1 MVWTDG
7 TAGIPFPSELQ
18 KELAIQ
24 IPGIEKLSLAEI
36 SQAIPGIE
44 RGAERDL
51 GLSLLHALQ
60 EKGLEP
66 SQQQQE
72 SLARGWAVLCALGNL
87 VLARTHR
94 LLRYADLA
102 AAMNLEAIRGE
113 LGAFDDR
120 LHRLARPYPGQID
133 CAENIRRLTEGSEM
147 TCDKGRFAFGYDKA
161 PRVQD
166 AICVRA
172 TPQTHGGVRDV
183 FSFARKQIEA
193 DIAEGESTM
202 ARTELALSAL
212 LTALADLAHIS
223 ERRAFRLND
232 THLSYGL
239 PMNLVVG
246 DVGINHGFP
255 VVQSTQAALVAEL
268 KLLILPAPLLR
279 VEGESTAYLSMCK
292 TLKAIALAE
301 RVLAVEMLMAA
312 QGMDVVAAAL
322 PQFSFGQGT
331 EAAHRRLRQRVS
343 VLTENRFMA
352 PDMMAA
358 LELLQEGALLSA
370 AEDAVG
376 QLR

>member
-1 MVWTDG
+1 MVWSNSFEGFSFSQELWECLIAQFPALSVLDFTAVQEALPGMESG
-7 TAGIPFPSELQ
+7 TERNVGSSLLQLLQ
-18 KELAIQ
+18 KESTQ
-24 IPGIEKLSLAEI
+24 LSED
-36 SQAIPGIE
+36 E
-44 RGAERDL
+44 RADL
-51 GLSLLHALQ
+51 
-60 EKGLEP
+60 
-66 SQQQQE
+66 E
-72 SLARGWAVLCALGNL
+72 SGWSVLCALGQQ
-87 VLARTHR
+87 VIARAGR

-102 AAMNLEAIRGE
+102 VAMNLEAIRGE

-120 LHRLARPYPGQID
+120 LHRLARPYRGQID
-133 CAENIRRLTEGSEM
+133 CAENVRRLTSGSDM

-183 FSFARKQIEA
+183 FAFAKRQLEA
-193 DIAEGESTM
+193 DIEEKECFM

-268 KLLILPAPLLR
+268 KLLTLPAPMLR
-279 VEGESTAYLSMCK
+279 IDGESTVYFSLCK
-292 TLKAIALAE
+292 AMKAIELAE
-301 RVLAVEMLMAA
+301 RVLSVEILMAA
-312 QGMDVVAAAL
+312 QGMDIVANAL
-322 PQFSFGQGT
+322 PQFSFGSGT
-331 EAAHRRLRQRVS
+331 QAAHQCLRRRVAI
-343 VLTENRFMA
+343 LTENRFMA

-370 AEDAVG
+370 AENAVG
-376 QLR
+376 ELR

>member
-1 MVWTDG
+1 MVWSDG
-7 TAGIPFPSELQ
+7 FEGIPFSNELWDILIAQ
-18 KELAIQ
+18 FPALSALNFAAVKESL
-24 IPGIEKLSLAEI
+24 PGIEGST
-36 SQAIPGIE
+36 E
-44 RGAERDL
+44 RGI
-51 GLSLLHALQ
+51 GNSLLHLLQ
-60 EKGLEP
+60 EEHVELPQDEQTYLEN
-66 SQQQQE
+66 
-72 SLARGWAVLCALGNL
+72 GWAVLYALGQQ
-87 VLARTHR
+87 VIARTDR

-102 AAMNLEAIRGE
+102 VALNLEAVRGE

-120 LHRLARPYPGQID
+120 LHRLARPFPGQIA
-133 CAENIRRLTEGSEM
+133 CAENVRRLVAGSDM

-166 AICVRA
+166 AICIRA

-183 FSFARKQIEA
+183 FTFAKQQMEA
-193 DIAEGESTM
+193 DMEAKDCSM

-212 LTALADLAHIS
+212 ITALADLAHIS

-268 KLLILPAPLLR
+268 KLLTLPAPLLR
-279 VEGESTAYLSMCK
+279 TGDESTAYLSLCK
-292 TLKAIALAE
+292 GMKAIALAE
-301 RVLAVEMLMAA
+301 RVLSVEILMSA
-312 QGMDVVAAAL
+312 QGMDIVASAL
-322 PQFSFGQGT
+322 PQFSFGGGT
-331 EAAHRRLRQRVS
+331 QAAHRCLRQRVA

-352 PDMMAA
+352 PDMMST

-376 QLR
+376 KLQ